1 MSQERFV
8 RIILIFSSQK
18 TKMVPS
24 MGQTIPLLRLD
35 LTNVSGQQLVSRKE
49 RSLIVFHQLF
59 IHKGV
64 TLLTPKRNK

>member
-24 MGQTIPLLRLD
+24 MGQTIPLLKSEVM
-35 LTNVSGQQLVSRKE
+35 TVFE
-49 RSLIVFHQLF
+49 RI
-59 IHKGV
+59 II
-64 TLLTPKRNK
+64 LLLL